1 MEKQTIV
8 VPKGIK
14 FLSNWKEFSLPD
26 HPCIINKQI
35 TGCGFTEFCL
45 RSNLNVI
52 LCSPRKI
59 LLENKE
65 EQHAGNV
72 YYVKN
77 NMEKQPNFEK
87 DMNKNKDDSASSEV
101 TVIDP
106 AAEIRKIKNGIKS
119 YISSCIFDSKPCKI
133 LVTYDS
139 FRLVKDA
146 ISDLESQG
154 VNISNFN
161 VVVDEW
167 QAIFVDSTFKSTT
180 EIDFVYQLQDV
191 KKVCFVSATPMID
204 KYLEMM
210 EEFKNLPY
218 YELDWKTADPL
229 RVTKPFLEVHPSGK
243 SIIAIA
249 ADIVDQYRKGESEV
263 FAYRDEF
270 GNINEIKSKEAV
282 FFVNS
287 VKNIC
292 DIIRKANLTL
302 EECNI
307 LCSRESDNNKRV
319 RMAFG
324 IKGKDINVLGKVPTK
339 GEPHKMFTICTRTV
353 YLGADFYSTNA
364 KSYIFSDAN
373 IDCLTVDIT
382 LDLPQIL
389 GRQRLKCNPWKSRAE
404 LYYKTLASTREEALE
419 DMKKRMDEKEKA
431 TMDILVSF
439 ESTPDENKHSVA
451 LKYQRDARNSNY
463 KYDYVAV
470 NVHAGKDLVP
480 VFNTLVKISELRNYE
495 VQQVDYKDRFSVAT
509 ALDRD
514 GNEVEVSEIDSIIQD
529 IEDQQGF
536 PAKMEYIYN
545 LDIPE
550 EVMDIVLG
558 RLPIEY
564 GNFYRSVSPEEAR
577 RLSYRKGE
585 LGKRYDRSYK
595 NQQIDSDELK
605 DRIYK
610 EFNIGAKYPS
620 SDIKDRL
627 GKIYMDLKYSKTPK
641 ANDLEEYF
649 ELRDCQVAN
658 KETGKRDRAYEI
670 IKKK

>member
-14 FLSNWKEFSLPD
+14 FLSNWSGFSLPD

-77 NMEKQPNFEK
+77 SMEKQLNFEK
-87 DMNKNKDDSASSEV
+87 DMNKSKDESSSSEV
-101 TVIDP
+101 SVVDP
-106 AAEIRKIKNGIKS
+106 AAEVRKIKNGIKS
-119 YISSCIFDSKPCKI
+119 YINSCIFDGKPCKI

-146 ISDLESQG
+146 ISDLELQG
-154 VNISNFN
+154 VSMSNFN
-161 VVVDEW
+161 IVVDEW

-180 EIDFVYQLQDV
+180 EIDFVYQLQGL

-210 EEFKNLPY
+210 DEFKDLPY

-229 RVTKPFLEVHPSGK
+229 RVTKPFLEVHPSGR

-270 GNINEIKSKEAV
+270 GNINEVKSREAV

-302 EECNI
+302 DECNV

-324 IKGKDINVLGKVPTK
+324 IKGKNINVLGKVPTR
-339 GEPHKMFTICTRTV
+339 GEPHKMFTLCTRTV

-389 GRQRLKCNPWKSRAE
+389 GRQRLDCNPWKSRAE

-419 DMKKRMDEKEKA
+419 DMKKRMDEKDKLTKDLLQSYE
-431 TMDILVSF
+431 
-439 ESTPDENKHSVA
+439 ESSTKYALAKTYLYVA
-451 LKYQRDARNSNY
+451 KTSNY
-463 KYDYVAV
+463 RENYVAV
-470 NVHAGKDLVP
+470 NVHAGNTLVP
-480 VFNTLVKISELRNYE
+480 AYNTLVKISELRNYE

-509 ALDRD
+509 ALDRE
-514 GNEVEVSEIDSIIQD
+514 GNDVEVSEIDSIIQD

-545 LDIPE
+545 LNIPE

-585 LGKRYDRSYK
+585 LGKRYDRSYN

-610 EFNIGAKYPS
+610 EFCIGSKYPS
-620 SDIKDRL
+620 SDIKERL

-641 ANDLEEYF
+641 ANDLDEYF

>member
-1 MEKQTIV
+1 MEKQKVI

-14 FLSNWKEFSLPD
+14 FLSEWVGFSLPD
-26 HPCIINKQI
+26 NPCIINKQI

-65 EQHAGNV
+65 EQHVGNV

-77 NMEKQPNFEK
+77 SMEKQPNFEK
-87 DMNKNKDDSASSEV
+87 DMNKNKDDSTSPEVV
-101 TVIDP
+101 TVDP
-106 AAEIRKIKNGIKS
+106 AAEVRKIKNGVRS
-119 YISSCIFDSKPCKI
+119 YINSCIFNNKPCKI

-139 FRLVKDA
+139 FRLVKEA
-146 ISDLESQG
+146 IADLDSQG
-154 VNISNFN
+154 INISNFN

-180 EIDFVYQLQDV
+180 EVDFVYQLQDI

-204 KYLEMM
+204 KYLEMLD
-210 EEFKNLPY
+210 EFKDLPY
-218 YELDWKTADPL
+218 YELDWASADPL

-243 SIIAIA
+243 SIITIA

-263 FAYRDEF
+263 FAYRDRF
-270 GNINEIKSKEAV
+270 GNIKEIKSTEAV

-302 EECNI
+302 EECNV

-319 RMAFG
+319 RAAFG
-324 IKGKDINVLGKVPTK
+324 IKGRNVNVLGKVPTK
-339 GEPHKMFTICTRTV
+339 GEPHKMFTLCTRTV

-389 GRQRLKCNPWKSRAE
+389 GRQRLDCNPWKSRAE

-419 DMKKRMDEKEKA
+419 DMKKRMDEKDKLTKDLLQSYE
-431 TMDILVSF
+431 
-439 ESTPDENKHSVA
+439 ESSTKYALAKTYLYVA
-451 LKYQRDARNSNY
+451 KTSNY
-463 KYDYVAV
+463 KENYVAV
-470 NVHAGKDLVP
+470 NVHSGNTLVP
-480 VFNTLVKISELRNYE
+480 VYNTLVKISELRNYE
-495 VQQVDYKDRFSVAT
+495 VQQVDYKDRFSVAS
-509 ALDRD
+509 ALNRE
-514 GNEVEVSEIDSIIQD
+514 GNDVKVSEIDSIIQN
-529 IEDQQGF
+529 IEDCQGF
-536 PAKMEYIYN
+536 PAKMECIYN
-545 LDIPE
+545 LDIPSD
-550 EVMDIVLG
+550 VMEIVLG

-564 GNFYRSVSPEEAR
+564 GNFYRSVSPEEAK

-585 LGKRYDRSYK
+585 LGKRYDRSYN
-595 NQQIDSDELK
+595 NQGVDWDALKEL
-605 DRIYK
+605 IYETFLVGSK
-610 EFNIGAKYPS
+610 YTKAAAKAS
-620 SDIKDRL
+620 L
-627 GKIYMDLKYSKTPK
+627 GSIYELVKYEKTPK
-641 ANDLEEYF
+641 ASDLEEYF
-649 ELRDCQVAN
+649 EIKPCQITN
-658 KETGKRDRAYEI
+658 KETGKRDNGFEI
-670 IKKK
+670 IKKKD

>member
-1 MEKQTIV
+1 MEKQKVI

-14 FLSNWKEFSLPD
+14 FLSEWVGFSLPD
-26 HPCIINKQI
+26 YPCIINKQI

-65 EQHAGNV
+65 EQHVGNV

-77 NMEKQPNFEK
+77 SMEKQPNFEK
-87 DMNKNKDDSASSEV
+87 DMNKNKDDSTSSEV
-101 TVIDP
+101 VTVDP
-106 AAEIRKIKNGIKS
+106 VAEVRKIKNGVRS
-119 YISSCIFDSKPCKI
+119 YINSCIFNNKPCKI

-139 FRLVKDA
+139 FRLVKEA
-146 ISDLESQG
+146 IADLDSQG
-154 VNISNFN
+154 INISNFN

-180 EIDFVYQLQDV
+180 EVDFVYQLQDV

-204 KYLEMM
+204 KYLEMLD
-210 EEFKNLPY
+210 EFKDLPY
-218 YELDWKTADPL
+218 YELDWASADPL

-243 SIIAIA
+243 SIITIA

-263 FAYRDEF
+263 FAYRDQF
-270 GNINEIKSKEAV
+270 GNIKEVKSTEAV

-302 EECNI
+302 EECNV

-319 RMAFG
+319 RAAFG
-324 IKGKDINVLGKVPTK
+324 IKGRNVNVLGKVPTK
-339 GEPHKMFTICTRTV
+339 GEPHKMFTLCTRTV

-389 GRQRLKCNPWKSRAE
+389 GRQRLDCNPWKSRAE

-419 DMKKRMDEKEKA
+419 DMKKRMDEKDKLTKDLLQSYE
-431 TMDILVSF
+431 
-439 ESTPDENKHSVA
+439 ESSTKYALAKTYLYVA
-451 LKYQRDARNSNY
+451 KTSNY
-463 KYDYVAV
+463 KENYVAV
-470 NVHAGKDLVP
+470 NVHSGNTLVP
-480 VFNTLVKISELRNYE
+480 VYNTLVKISELRNYE
-495 VQQVDYKDRFSVAT
+495 VQQVDYKDRFSVAS
-509 ALDRD
+509 ALNRE
-514 GNEVEVSEIDSIIQD
+514 GNDIKVSEIDSIIQN
-529 IEDQQGF
+529 IEDRQGF

-545 LDIPE
+545 LDIPSD
-550 EVMDIVLG
+550 VMEIVLG

-564 GNFYRSVSPEEAR
+564 GNFYRSVSPEEAK

-585 LGKRYDRSYK
+585 LGKRYDRSYN
-595 NQQIDSDELK
+595 NQGVDWDALKEL
-605 DRIYK
+605 IY
-610 EFNIGAKYPS
+610 ETFLVGSKYTKATTKAS
-620 SDIKDRL
+620 L
-627 GKIYMDLKYSKTPK
+627 GSIYELVKY
-641 ANDLEEYF
+641 E
-649 ELRDCQVAN
+649 
-658 KETGKRDRAYEI
+658 
-670 IKKK
+670 

>member
-14 FLSNWKEFSLPD
+14 FLSNWSGFSLPD

-77 NMEKQPNFEK
+77 SMEKQLNFEK
-87 DMNKNKDDSASSEV
+87 DMNKNKDESTSSEV
-101 TVIDP
+101 LVVDP
-106 AAEIRKIKNGIKS
+106 AAEVRKIKNGIKS
-119 YISSCIFDSKPCKI
+119 YINSCILDGKPCKI

-146 ISDLESQG
+146 ISDLELQG
-154 VNISNFN
+154 VSMSNFN
-161 VVVDEW
+161 IVVDEW

-180 EIDFVYQLQDV
+180 EIDFVYQLQGL

-210 EEFKNLPY
+210 DEFKNLPY

-229 RVTKPFLEVHPSGK
+229 RVTKPFLEVHPSGR

-270 GNINEIKSKEAV
+270 GNINEVKSREAV

-302 EECNI
+302 DECNV

-324 IKGKDINVLGKVPTK
+324 IKGKNINVLGKVPTR
-339 GEPHKMFTICTRTV
+339 GEPHKMFTLCTRTV

-389 GRQRLKCNPWKSRAE
+389 GRQRLDCNPWKSRAE

-419 DMKKRMDEKEKA
+419 DMKKRMDEKDKLTKDLLQSYE
-431 TMDILVSF
+431 
-439 ESTPDENKHSVA
+439 ESSTKYALAKTYLYVA
-451 LKYQRDARNSNY
+451 KTSNY
-463 KYDYVAV
+463 RENYVAV
-470 NVHAGKDLVP
+470 NVHAGNTLVP
-480 VFNTLVKISELRNYE
+480 AYNTLVKISELRNYE

-509 ALDRD
+509 ALDRE
-514 GNEVEVSEIDSIIQD
+514 GNDVEVSEIDSIVQN
-529 IEDQQGF
+529 IEDCQGF

-545 LDIPE
+545 LNIPE

-585 LGKRYDRSYK
+585 LGKRYDRSYN

-610 EFNIGAKYPS
+610 EFCIGAKYPS
-620 SDIKDRL
+620 SDIKERL

-641 ANDLEEYF
+641 ANDLDEYF